1 MLSFIEFL
9 INEVNG
15 TNTLSKAIKAV
26 GKTMENPVK
35 KELNKIKKSINKSMI
50 GNKISKTKQA
60 KLARMK
66 TIQANCS
73 RIKKINTT
81 IKKNSVQK

>member
-60 KLARMK
+60 K
-66 TIQANCS
+66 
-73 RIKKINTT
+73 
-81 IKKNSVQK
+81 